1 MEQKRTNYIKLSL
14 TNEEYE
20 AVQLYSE
27 SINAPTSTAIRN
39 LIELAV
45 EVSSAF
51 GELKNRIDEL
61 KNTEQG
67 KPINDAL
74 NEFIEDMSFSDRVKL
89 YSELN
94 KLDAMAQ
101 FSRHWKTK
109 NILSNIVASK

>member
-20 AVQLYSE
+20 AVQSYSE

-45 EVSSAF
+45 QVSSAF

-61 KNTEQG
+61 KKTEQG

-74 NEFIEDMSFSDRVKL
+74 NEFIENLTFSERVKL
-89 YSELN
+89 YSELD

-109 NILSNIVASK
+109 NLFPPIVTLK